1 MPSKVSSAATSGHEA
16 RDFPAH
22 VGRTVSLLAI
32 DLDGTLLGDDDQVSA
47 VNRDALER
55 ARAQSLHIV
64 LATGRRYRTTRFVMD
79 RMAMP
84 LPAICLGGAL
94 VKDAAG
100 SVLQNEPFAPAQ
112 VAELLTLARSHRLAL
127 LLHRDS
133 HEQGGADFVIDASVP
148 WNRETRHYMAVNGTT
163 GRPDAEP
170 ERAGC
175 EGNVL
180 MVGCFAERRRLVALQ
195 RGIDR
200 MGVFSTVLV
209 ESKKT
214 PGWYLETALGHVN
227 KWSALERYAAVFGIE
242 GETAIA
248 AVGDA
253 LNDLPMIRGAG
264 LGVAVGNAESALRS
278 AADWITRS
286 NNDHGVAVLIDHLL
300 ASRSG

>member
-1 MPSKVSSAATSGHEA
+1 MTLDGETDAQ
-16 RDFPAH
+16 DFPTH
-22 VGRTVSLLAI
+22 LGRAVSLLAI

-47 VNRDALER
+47 ANREALRR
-55 ARAQSLHIV
+55 AGEHGLHVV

-100 SVLQNEPFAPAQ
+100 GVLQREPFVPAL
-112 VAELLTLARSHRLAL
+112 VAALLALARSHRLAL

-148 WNRETRHYMAVNGTT
+148 WNRETRRYMDVNGAT
-163 GRPDAEP
+163 GQPDAEP
-170 ERAGC
+170 EQAGC
-175 EGNVL
+175 GNVL
-180 MVGCFAERRRLVALQ
+180 MVGCFAERKRLAQLQ

-200 MGVFSTVLV
+200 MGTFSTVLV

-214 PGWYLETALGHVN
+214 PGWYLETTLGHVN
-227 KWSALERYAAVFGIE
+227 KWWALERYAAALGIE
-242 GETAIA
+242 SEAGIA

-264 LGVAVGNAESALRS
+264 LGVAVGNAESALRN
-278 AADWITRS
+278 AANWMTRS
-286 NNDHGVAVLIDHLL
+286 NNDNGVAVLIDHLI